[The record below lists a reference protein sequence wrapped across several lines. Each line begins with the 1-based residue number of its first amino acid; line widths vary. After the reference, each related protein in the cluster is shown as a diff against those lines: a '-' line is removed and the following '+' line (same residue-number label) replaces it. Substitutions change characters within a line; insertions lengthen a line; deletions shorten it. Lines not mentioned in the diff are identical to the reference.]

1 VHGSECIYLLVEI
14 LLIESFV
21 HTRSVVLTCR
31 WRITKITRQVLLGGT
46 TRARPG
52 MLLLIPN
59 HVWMFASLLHA
70 EMNMIA
76 AWFCGEGAG

>member
-1 VHGSECIYLLVEI
+1 MMLQSQLLKYSC
-14 LLIESFV
+14 LRSLIQES
-21 HTRSVVLTCR
+21 
-31 WRITKITRQVLLGGT
+31 KITRQVLLGGT

-76 AWFCGEGAG
+76 AWLCGEGAE